1 MDRNVVLT
9 LIGCQ
14 RGPEGGETVTKL
26 SAAAECFEKNGAL
39 YILYEESAEDGSV
52 VKTRIKLKG
61 HILEVTRKGTMNTC
75 MIFENGKE
83 HMTEYTTPFGILQ
96 MGILTHSVETNRSD
110 NELAIEADYSLT
122 TGGAEISRCVISI
135 KIHNQ
140 V

>member
-14 RGPEGGETVTKL
+14 RDPEGGENVTKL

-39 YILYEESAEDGSV
+39 YILYEESTEDGGV
-52 VKTRIKLKG
+52 VKTRIKLKDC
-61 HILEVTRKGTMNTC
+61 ILEVTRKGTVNTC

-83 HMTEYTTPFGILQ
+83 HMMEYTTPLGILQ
-96 MGILTHSVETNRSD
+96 MGVLAHSVETDRSD
-110 NELAIEADYSLT
+110 NEMAIEADYSLIS
-122 TGGAEISRCVISI
+122 GGTVISRCNISI
-135 KIHNQ
+135 KIHNR